1 MLTSVSVILYVLVDT
16 MMHLFKERRKKKK
29 EKGSSAQDSVIWL
42 LFLRQL

>member
-29 EKGSSAQDSVIWL
+29 KKKDPAQDSVIWL